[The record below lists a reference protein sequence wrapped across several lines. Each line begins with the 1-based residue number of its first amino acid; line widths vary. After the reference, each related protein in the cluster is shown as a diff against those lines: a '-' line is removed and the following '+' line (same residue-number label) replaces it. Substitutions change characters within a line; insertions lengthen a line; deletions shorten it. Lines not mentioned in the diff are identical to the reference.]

1 MENKK
6 TIKMLC
12 GFEAQVD
19 EDTMDD
25 IRVFELMVEHDRG
38 DRYTQVMT
46 MPKIL
51 ELFFGK
57 EQKEAFY
64 DYLIKMDGKPKISVL
79 EKELLHLFECLNER
93 KKK

>member
-6 TIKMLC
+6 TIKMIC

-46 MPKIL
+46 MPKII
-51 ELFFGK
+51 ELLLGK

-64 DYLIKMDGKPKISVL
+64 GYLIEKDGKPKISVL
-79 EKELLHLFECLNER
+79 EKEILHIFESFNER